1 MNRNKFD
8 EITFTDKLLSDL
20 DIKYDSKNSGIH
32 LVI

>member
-20 DIKYDSKNSGIH
+20 DIKYDSKIVEST
-32 LVI
+32 